1 MKSAIR
7 LFIIPTFKVNYIYN
21 YYEYKSKANE
31 DKILDVVE
39 LDQKLAELQKI
50 YDIAQIDI
58 TGGEPSLLSDFYFDM
73 LFYLLKT
80 YCKKVN
86 VYTDFIKIHK
96 SIINHCDIINVN
108 FNFNGYSQ
116 KGQEVF
122 NNIQTAVNNGKI
134 INLKSLDISCDK
146 NQIKIIKS
154 LNDSGIKSWEIIPYH
169 QSIYTSLKANDYS
182 YTEDVIRYFL
192 LSYKQMKFA
201 FQNKLQMDSI
211 LPIDN
216 YNTKIVYITPYSK
229 YAIQEFNKNKQFQL
243 LNLNNIEELQK
254 KLEEMEKIR
263 DNFCDKCDSK
273 LLCLANRH
281 LNLNYD
287 GKSCSGFRNLIY
299 FYRH

>member
-1 MKSAIR
+1 
-7 LFIIPTFKVNYIYN
+7 
-21 YYEYKSKANE
+21 
-31 DKILDVVE
+31 
-39 LDQKLAELQKI
+39 
-50 YDIAQIDI
+50 
-58 TGGEPSLLSDFYFDM
+58 
-73 LFYLLKT
+73 
-80 YCKKVN
+80 
-86 VYTDFIKIHK
+86 
-96 SIINHCDIINVN
+96 
-108 FNFNGYSQ
+108 
-116 KGQEVF
+116 
-122 NNIQTAVNNGKI
+122 
-134 INLKSLDISCDK
+134 
-146 NQIKIIKS
+146 
-154 LNDSGIKSWEIIPYH
+154 
-169 QSIYTSLKANDYS
+169 
-182 YTEDVIRYFL
+182 
-192 LSYKQMKFA
+192 MKFA